1 MEKEQYGWM
10 VEAEEEGRAVWL
22 CMVDGIIIWS
32 SDPYLAMRF
41 CRCEDGAAMAR
52 HLCNK
57 LPGKTL
63 GGLRI
68 TDHVWS

>member
-1 MEKEQYGWM
+1 MADEYGWM
-10 VEAEEEGRAVWL
+10 VEAEENGRAVWL
-22 CMVDGIIIWS
+22 GMVDGIITWS
-32 SDPYLAMRF
+32 ADPNRAMRF

-52 HLCNK
+52 HLCAN
-57 LPGKTL
+57 LPGGTL